1 MKKIKIKKKGNLK
14 NENMEQNNFVK
25 NENLSQKIIR

>member
-14 NENMEQNNFVK
+14 NENMEKNNFVK